1 MGAFL
6 QERMVSLGARVVGGQ
21 NMERYRDIYITPKQG
36 MTIYVNGIIRWE
48 GDMWLSIFIILFY
61 W

>member
-1 MGAFL
+1 
-6 QERMVSLGARVVGGQ
+6 MVSLGARVVGGQ